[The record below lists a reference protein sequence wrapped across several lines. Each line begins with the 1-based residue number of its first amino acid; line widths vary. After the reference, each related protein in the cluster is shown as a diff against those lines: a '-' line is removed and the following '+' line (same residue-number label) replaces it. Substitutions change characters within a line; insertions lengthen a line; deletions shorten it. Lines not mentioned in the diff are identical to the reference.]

1 MKRRRCRWKKKKRN
15 VNIRKCVV
23 VVVEEWTTVEKMK
36 KRRFGEVDPLDR
48 NARKEYREYWI

>member
-15 VNIRKCVV
+15 VNIRKCV

-48 NARKEYREYWI
+48 NARKEYRES